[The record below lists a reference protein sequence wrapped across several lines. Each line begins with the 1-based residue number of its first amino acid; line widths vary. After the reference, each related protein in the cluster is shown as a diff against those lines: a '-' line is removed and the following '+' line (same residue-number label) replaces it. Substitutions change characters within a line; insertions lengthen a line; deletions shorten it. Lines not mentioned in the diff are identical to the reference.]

1 MQHRE
6 HKTSPAAGHMEGAH
20 SGSGLLTL
28 ILCAEIYDGLS
39 PHAHVSSVV
48 FVFCAAVH
56 LSALNAGLTLNLNR
70 HGAAG

>member
-1 MQHRE
+1 MAR
-6 HKTSPAAGHMEGAH
+6 AR

-28 ILCAEIYDGLS
+28 ILCAEIYAGQS

-56 LSALNAGLTLNLNR
+56 LSALNAGLTLNLNWR
-70 HGAAG
+70 GAAG